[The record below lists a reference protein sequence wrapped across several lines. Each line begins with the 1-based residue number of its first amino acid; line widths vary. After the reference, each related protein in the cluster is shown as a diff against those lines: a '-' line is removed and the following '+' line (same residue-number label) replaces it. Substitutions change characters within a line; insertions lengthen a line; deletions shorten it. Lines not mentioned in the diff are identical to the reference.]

1 MEKGSTKIQP
11 LVPPARFHIH
21 AKLVGVLAGIGLP
34 ALLWFLPL
42 GIPASARHALAIAA
56 FAVLFWIV
64 QPIEHAWTG
73 LIACFLFMALK
84 VVPPSS
90 AFSGFASDAP
100 WFLFGAILIGAA
112 AAQSGLAGRIA
123 HRIMSVVGASYS
135 RILLGFVLVD
145 FTLIF
150 LVPSGIAR
158 VTILA
163 SMAIG
168 VVEAFGEKRGSN
180 VGRGIFIL
188 ITYTATIFDKMIL
201 GGAASI
207 TARGVIETFGHVKV
221 YWGHWF
227 LAFLPCDLVT
237 ILACWWLIPRLY
249 PPERISLA
257 QDRERLMNYLGERA
271 SRLGPMTALERRAA
285 FWIGL
290 AIVLWVTDFWHHIPP
305 SVIGLGVGLALALP
319 RVGVLTIDEVRKVN
333 WLPMFFVAASLTI
346 AQVLQETKALDLIT
360 RALFSGLDPLVS
372 GGSFTA
378 SIFFYWLA
386 FLYHIVAG
394 DEVGMLTTSIPPLM
408 QYAIARGFNPLTIGM
423 LWTFAAG
430 GKLFVYE
437 SAPLIVGYSYGY
449 FDTRDMLRVGL
460 LLTIVESLVLLYVV
474 PFYWPMIGLRLR

>member
-1 MEKGSTKIQP
+1 MAT
-11 LVPPARFHIH
+11 LVERPVRRVYVHPALHR
-21 AKLVGVLAGIGLP
+21 VGILAGIGVP
-34 ALLWFLPL
+34 ILLWFLPL
-42 GIPASARHALAIAA
+42 GISASARHALAIAA
-56 FAVLFWIV
+56 FAVIFWIV

-84 VVPPSS
+84 VAPPNL

-112 AAQSGLAGRIA
+112 AAQSGLAGRLA
-123 HRIMSVVGASYS
+123 HRILGIVGTSYS
-135 RILLGFVLVD
+135 RILLGFILVD

-168 VVEAFGEKRGSN
+168 VVEAFAEKRGSN
-180 VGRGIFIL
+180 IGRGIFIL
-188 ITYTATIFDKMIL
+188 LTYTATIFDKMIL

-207 TARGVIETFGHVKV
+207 AARGVIETFGHVQV

-249 PPERISLA
+249 PPERTSLA
-257 QDRERLMNYLGERA
+257 GARNYLREHVA
-271 SRLGPMTALERRAA
+271 ALGPMTALERRAA

-290 AIVLWVTDFWHHIPP
+290 AIVLWVTDFLHHVRP

-319 RVGVLTIDEVRKVN
+319 RVGVLTIEDVKKVN

-346 AQVLQETKALDLIT
+346 GQVLQETRALDLLT
-360 RALFSGLDPLVS
+360 RALFSWLDPLVT
-372 GGSFTA
+372 GGSFAT
-378 SIFFYWLA
+378 STFFYWFA
-386 FLYHIVAG
+386 FLYHIIAG
-394 DEVGMLTTSIPPLM
+394 DEVSMLSTSIPPLM
-408 QYAIARGFNPLTIGM
+408 QYAIARGLNPLTLGM
-423 LWTFAAG
+423 LCTFAAG

-437 SAPLIVGYSYGY
+437 SATLIVGYSYGY
-449 FDTRDMLRVGL
+449 FDSRDMLRVGF
-460 LLTIVESLVLLYVV
+460 LLTIIESLVLLYVV
-474 PFYWPMIGLRLR
+474 PFYWPLIGLRLR